1 MCVRCER
8 KLQME
13 VSDNNFPLYL
23 SSNACPIIYPKNTAN
38 NFRTR
43 LNKPLRLDG
52 KWEVGLKNIS
62 YGAQIEDKAETAS
75 VELMVT
81 SYKNLSVNEIY
92 DYEFITNKN
101 RWIGFQGVYPKSFEK
116 DIDHVLNIL
125 DTLNNMNHLI
135 IKNADKTPLFNFS
148 TTVKDGRTFV
158 VFRNYDPSFVI
169 KITPRMS
176 SILGFHGRTQ
186 FEGSDAVIAP
196 QVPLAHKLAE
206 IAEKEA
212 AEKAA
217 ARKLAEIAEKK
228 AAEKVAARKLAELD
242 EKEAAKKTAVRKSV
256 ENAENEA
263 TKNVE
268 KKSKT
273 IVAAPTN
280 LSLPAPLITVE
291 VFPPQ
296 TLSDNDTEGISR
308 TKRGASAAQND
319 ETVETKRLLS
329 HAAAADDS
337 KARTQDAS
345 VMSRQSDSTE
355 KSANEGKVD
364 KSVLKVDDYKLTY
377 LCSNVQSREQIV
389 FKPTGVGIGLSRE
402 SIRPEEEVVRYIRK
416 IAKLVKIEAA
426 IKNGKIIISNKT
438 KNAALEFSSDFM
450 KSVIDIGE
458 KEKHLWRPHCPCVLF
473 PESKLVVGIQHLRKD
488 NQVSNKWFLNVYNTN
503 LDLTKRKIVKKINV
517 PVNPWLEKN
526 ISAAI
531 SHINEKVK
539 SAVAGALHVDYQS
552 EEHKF
557 LLSLISQKRAKLEH
571 GENILPRFRKNLA
584 YLLALPEEP
593 LRELVT
599 VGERE
604 VDVLENRRRQL
615 YILSNIIPA
624 TSFGEEQHHI
634 LSDFLHKGGNTE
646 IIDKTFRPVIYHSV
660 NNTNLNDI
668 HIEIVTD
675 NFKAISM
682 KDTVTILTLHF
693 RRVN

>member
-1 MCVRCER
+1 
-8 KLQME
+8 ME
-13 VSDNNFPLYL
+13 VSDQEFPLYL
-23 SSNACPIIYPKNTAN
+23 SSNACPEIYPKNAAN

-43 LNKPLRLDG
+43 LSKPLRLDG

-62 YGAQIEDKAETAS
+62 YSAQIEDKTEAAS

-81 SYKNLSVNEIY
+81 CYKDLSVNEIY
-92 DYEFITNKN
+92 DYEFVTNKN
-101 RWIGFQGVYPKSFEK
+101 RWTGFQGVTPKSFEK
-116 DIDHVLNIL
+116 DISRVLNIL

-135 IKNADKTPLFNFS
+135 VKNADKKPLFNFS
-148 TTVKDGRTFV
+148 TTVKDGQTFV
-158 VFRNYDPSFVI
+158 VFRNYDPSFVV

-176 SILGFHGRTQ
+176 SILGFNGRTQ
-186 FEGSDAVIAP
+186 FEGPDAIVAP
-196 QVPLAHKLAE
+196 RVPLAHKLA
-206 IAEKEA
+206 
-212 AEKAA
+212 
-217 ARKLAEIAEKK
+217 ARA
-228 AAEKVAARKLAELD
+228 VP
-242 EKEAAKKTAVRKSV
+242 TATGGESIFLPVDSMLMTHAPV
-256 ENAENEA
+256 G
-263 TKNVE
+263 
-268 KKSKT
+268 SKWNLT
-273 IVAAPTN
+273 PT
-280 LSLPAPLITVE
+280 ITVE
-291 VFPPQ
+291 ILPPQ
-296 TLSDNDTEGISR
+296 TPSDNDTEGSSR
-308 TKRGASAAQND
+308 AKREAAATPNHVTSQTKSP
-319 ETVETKRLLS
+319 LS
-329 HAAAADDS
+329 HTTAHDS
-337 KARTQDAS
+337 KARTQDVAS
-345 VMSRQSDSTE
+345 AMSRQAESTG
-355 KSANEGKVD
+355 KSADDSKARSRDVESAASRQTESTGKSTDEGKVD
-364 KSVLKVDDYKLTY
+364 ENVLKVDDYKLTY
-377 LCSNVQSREQIV
+377 LSSNVQSREQVV

-402 SIRPEEEVVRYIRK
+402 SISPEEEVVKYIRK
-416 IAKLVKIEAA
+416 INKLVKIEAT
-426 IKNGKIIISNKT
+426 IENGKILISNKT
-438 KNAALEFSSDFM
+438 KNTAVEFSSDFM
-450 KSVIDIGE
+450 KSVMGVGE
-458 KEKHLWRPHCPCVLF
+458 KDKHLWRPHCPCVLF
-473 PESKLVVGIQHLRKD
+473 PESKLVLGIQQLRKD
-488 NQVSNKWFLNVYNTN
+488 NHVSSKWFLNVYNTN
-503 LDLTKRKIVKKINV
+503 LDLTKRKIVKEIVV

-531 SHINEKVK
+531 RHINEKVK

-571 GENILPRFRKNLA
+571 GENILPRFSKNLA

-593 LRELVT
+593 LRELAT

-634 LSDFLHKGGNTE
+634 LSDFLHKGGNSE